1 MAFRFAGRIAAAV
14 VAGVTLAS
22 GAAHAAKCGSGAAGF
37 QAWLQDFK
45 AEAQAQGI
53 SSRTVHA
60 ALDGVSYDPRVI
72 QLDRNQHS
80 FKLSLNQFMARRAP
94 PSYISRARG
103 IMRSNAGLLSR
114 IDVAFSRDR
123 GEKVYVQHKLRERG
137 AELFAWL
144 EEGAHLYVCGDA
156 ANMAPDVNAAL
167 LDVLQQH
174 GRMGPDAAEA
184 YLRTL
189 QRDHRYQ
196 RDVY

>member
-1 MAFRFAGRIAAAV
+1 MTAGKSMRPKSEGRNPILEQVLSDNSSVVLDVAKRRMRTPDIKPLFACRSLNDTIIIKMPNFEEREARG
-14 VAGVTLAS
+14 AS
-22 GAAHAAKCGSGAAGF
+22 GRSWLFFGERNFRSDF
-37 QAWLQDFK
+37 LYQTEWQAWLAD
-45 AEAQAQGI
+45 
-53 SSRTVHA
+53 
-60 ALDGVSYDPRVI
+60 
-72 QLDRNQHS
+72 
-80 FKLSLNQFMARRAP
+80 
-94 PSYISRARG
+94 
-103 IMRSNAGLLSR
+103 GLLSR